1 MYVHS
6 SIVPTNETVISGANG
21 SLLHSKLTIVFFLLV
36 RGASVGLGECF
47 FVVECFLSSSSSSPM
62 IARLSKSS
70 GSCEYVGDGQG
81 EPSV

>member
-6 SIVPTNETVISGANG
+6 SIVPTNETAISGANG

-36 RGASVGLGECF
+36 RGISVGLEECF
-47 FVVECFLSSSSSSPM
+47 LVLECFLSSSSSSPI
-62 IARLSKSS
+62 IARLLRSS
-70 GSCEYVGDGQG
+70 GSCEYEGDGQG